1 MKTAKYRNVGIKHLL
16 INNEDDNHR
25 ISFTDMHLLIKYV
38 IDNGITIT
46 NIDKLPEYYQ
56 QKLTQ

>member
-16 INNEDDNHR
+16 INTEDTNHR
-25 ISFTDMHLLIKYV
+25 ISFTDIHMMVKYV

-46 NIDKLPEYYQ
+46 NTDQLPVYYQ
-56 QKLTQ
+56 QKLIQ